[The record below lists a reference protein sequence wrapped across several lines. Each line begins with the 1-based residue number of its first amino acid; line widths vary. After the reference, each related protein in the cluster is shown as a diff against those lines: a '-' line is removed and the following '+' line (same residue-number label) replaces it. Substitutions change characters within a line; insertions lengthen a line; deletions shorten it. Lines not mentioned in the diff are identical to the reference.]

1 MDMRGRCSAGQK
13 VLASIIIR
21 LALAECFSA
30 NCGLIALDEPTTNL
44 DRDNIESLA
53 QSLKE
58 IIEYR
63 RQQSNFQLVVITHDE
78 DFLRQME
85 CSKFTG
91 NYYRVSRDAA
101 QNSII
106 ERQSI
111 TEVL

>member
-13 VLASIIIR
+13 VLASIIIL

-44 DRDNIESLA
+44 DRENIESLA

-78 DFLRQME
+78 RQE
-85 CSKFTG
+85 LLPPPSELIL
-91 NYYRVSRDAA
+91 NYYHS
-101 QNSII
+101 SH
-106 ERQSI
+106 S
-111 TEVL
+111 L